1 MIEKRII
8 TEETKKVN
16 SEIAKRGRKRAKLV
30 RGCETCKRKAEKQ
43 KTLQRLNKQQSEI
56 NAL

>member
-30 RGCETCKRKAEKQ
+30 RGCKTCKRIA
-43 KTLQRLNKQQSEI
+43 TLQRLNKQQSEI